1 MLADCSSL
9 IDFDGVQFMKHQ
21 SLTLVRE
28 DSKKERHYQ
37 GIAAAPGIL
46 EGKIMLHLA
55 MEQSMP
61 LRKIQ
66 KIDIASEMER
76 FEKALRS
83 TQQELL
89 EIKKHVIPC
98 LDAHEAALFDAHLL
112 VLEDPDLLKEV
123 LELLQRDLINVE
135 HVFDI
140 VIKQFCDSLNKKES
154 SYLRERIVDIKDVSR
169 RILNHLLGKPK
180 LQPINHD
187 EPIIIVANTLTLS
200 DAVMVYGKKQTAFA
214 TETGSQTSHTA
225 ILARAFGIPAVV
237 GLRHVLGELKNG
249 ESAVLDGY
257 HGLLIINPT
266 YKSVGGYQ
274 LMHAA
279 QQDLHKDLE
288 KIRDMPAT
296 TQDGRRIT
304 LSANLELPGELD
316 DIFSSG
322 AEGIG
327 LYRTEFLY
335 LNRLTPPE
343 EEEQYEILC
352 TIAKRCQPYHAIV
365 RTFDI
370 GADKLIYCLPSVK
383 EVNPSLGCRGIRLAL
398 QHKELFKAQL
408 RVILRAA
415 KLGNI
420 RMMYPMISGIEELR
434 AANAILEEVK
444 QELRHKKI
452 SFKEDIEVG
461 IMMEVPSAA
470 MIADLMAR
478 EVSFFSI
485 GTNDLVQYLTS
496 VDRGNESISYL
507 YNPAHPGVIRILKMI
522 VDAAHAAGIWV
533 GVCGELAGDP
543 RFTPLLVGLGVN
555 ELSASAIFIPR
566 IKKAIQSLDFT
577 TCQGLVAQ
585 MLNEGN
591 ATKNYNRCVAF
602 AHNEYGALL

>member
-21 SLTLVRE
+21 PLIVVRE

-76 FEKALRS
+76 FEKALRL

-123 LELLQRDLINVE
+123 LELLRRDLINVE

-180 LQPINHD
+180 LQPIDHD

-249 ESAVLDGY
+249 EPAVLDGY

-343 EEEQYEILC
+343 EEEQYEVLC
-352 TIAKRCQPYHAIV
+352 TIAKRCRPYHAIV

-434 AANAILEEVK
+434 EANAILEEVK

-566 IKKAIQSLDFT
+566 IKKAIQSLDFS
-577 TCQGLVAQ
+577 TCQDLVAQ